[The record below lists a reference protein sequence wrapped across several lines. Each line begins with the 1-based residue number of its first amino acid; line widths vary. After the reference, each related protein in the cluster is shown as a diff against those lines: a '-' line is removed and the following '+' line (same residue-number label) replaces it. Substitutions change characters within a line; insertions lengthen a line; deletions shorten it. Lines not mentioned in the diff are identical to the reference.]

1 MSATEIPPDV
11 HTPTGL
17 HFFLIFDRRTGKW
30 LPHRQASRE
39 ELPAEQLSFSS
50 HLPPWIFTSRIGAG
64 NVLGRW
70 RRANPHFADQIEIVR
85 VSLRE
90 ENHLP

>member
-1 MSATEIPPDV
+1 MSAIEIFPDH

-17 HFFLIFDRRTGKW
+17 QFFLIFDRHSGKW
-30 LPHRQASRE
+30 LPHRQACRE
-39 ELPAEQLSFSS
+39 ELPTEKLLFSS

-70 RRANPHFADQIEIVR
+70 KRANPHFADRIQIVR
-85 VSLRE
+85 ISLNE
-90 ENHLP
+90 ESS